1 MKPKILLLDIETS
14 PIVSYTWGLWDQNIG
29 LNQIKE
35 DWYILSCA
43 YKWLGEKKVHY
54 TDQRNAKPMSND
66 KRLLKTIWKVLDE
79 CDGLI
84 TQNGISFDEK
94 KLNARFIL
102 NGMTPPSPYK
112 SIDTLRLARKR
123 FGFTSNKLAFL
134 AQSLGAA
141 HEKLEHREFGGFE
154 LWRECLAGNKRAWDE
169 MEKYNKLDV
178 LALED
183 VYNKLAPWGLP
194 INYAVHSEVETPTCN
209 CGSTN
214 LTRRGYNLSKTG
226 KFARF
231 QCKECG
237 AWYSS
242 KENLLPKSVKK
253 SLLKG
258 I

>member
-1 MKPKILLLDIETS
+1 MKPKILLLDIESS

-141 HEKLEHREFGGFE
+141 HEK
-154 LWRECLAGNKRAWDE
+154 
-169 MEKYNKLDV
+169 
-178 LALED
+178 
-183 VYNKLAPWGLP
+183 
-194 INYAVHSEVETPTCN
+194 T
-209 CGSTN
+209 
-214 LTRRGYNLSKTG
+214 
-226 KFARF
+226 
-231 QCKECG
+231 
-237 AWYSS
+237 
-242 KENLLPKSVKK
+242 
-253 SLLKG
+253 
-258 I
+258 